1 MNAAAPAMH
10 DENALLLG
18 QMHIL
23 EMVATA
29 APLAEVLTELTR
41 LIESQ
46 EEGLRCGVLIV
57 DADGK
62 HFCSGYGPNLPELYH
77 QTVDGARITPPY
89 LGPCAQAAHQ
99 NIAVT
104 MVDAASEQRWAGIW
118 HELTQRCGLA
128 ACRSTP
134 IQAPDGSA
142 LGSFAMYYGHPRD
155 PHPAQP
161 KLIEI
166 ATHLASLA
174 IERTRTDMALREG
187 ARVNALLMAL
197 PVATYTTDAQGRIT
211 FYNQAAAKLW
221 GRHPQLDM
229 DTWCGSWRL
238 YGQDGRLMPHEEC
251 PMAIALKEDRAV
263 QGEAWAERPDG
274 SRVPF
279 LAYPSPLHDASG
291 SLTGAVNM
299 LVDITE
305 RKHAE
310 EQRALLINELYHR
323 VKNTLIT
330 VQSIAAQTMRGEDP
344 SQALGAFEARLL
356 ALSKTHDVLT
366 RNSWQNASLRQLL
379 EQELI
384 PYCGDQLQRCRI
396 EGSDLH
402 LPPKIALALGM
413 ALHELATNAAKY
425 GALSRTDGQIR
436 VAWDVHDAVVP
447 SRLRLRW
454 SETGGPPVQPP
465 RRRGFGSRLIEH
477 GLAHELDGEV
487 AMTFDPAGLVCTIG
501 IPLPEKRMAS
511 A

>member
-1 MNAAAPAMH
+1 
-10 DENALLLG
+10 
-18 QMHIL
+18 
-23 EMVATA
+23 
-29 APLAEVLTELTR
+29 
-41 LIESQ
+41 
-46 EEGLRCGVLIV
+46 
-57 DADGK
+57 
-62 HFCSGYGPNLPELYH
+62 
-77 QTVDGARITPPY
+77 
-89 LGPCAQAAHQ
+89 
-99 NIAVT
+99 
-104 MVDAASEQRWAGIW
+104 
-118 HELTQRCGLA
+118 
-128 ACRSTP
+128 
-134 IQAPDGSA
+134 
-142 LGSFAMYYGHPRD
+142 
-155 PHPAQP
+155 
-161 KLIEI
+161 
-166 ATHLASLA
+166 
-174 IERTRTDMALREG
+174 
-187 ARVNALLMAL
+187 
-197 PVATYTTDAQGRIT
+197 
-211 FYNQAAAKLW
+211 
-221 GRHPQLDM
+221 
-229 DTWCGSWRL
+229 
-238 YGQDGRLMPHEEC
+238 MPHEEC

-310 EQRALLINELYHR
+310 EQRALLINELNHR
-323 VKNTLIT
+323 VKNTLST

-436 VAWDVHDAVVP
+436 VAWDVHDAAVP

-511 A
+511 V